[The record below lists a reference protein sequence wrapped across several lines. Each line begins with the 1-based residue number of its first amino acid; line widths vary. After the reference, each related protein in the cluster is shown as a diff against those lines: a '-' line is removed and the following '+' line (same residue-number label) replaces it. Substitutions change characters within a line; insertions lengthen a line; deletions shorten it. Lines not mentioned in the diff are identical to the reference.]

1 MVIGF
6 SQCTMVD
13 TWRQAMV
20 EEMKREIV
28 FFRDYEIEL
37 IIRDA
42 NDDNSKQIKDIQELV
57 DSKIDILIVSPNEA
71 DQLTPI
77 VEEVYRK
84 GIPVIVIDRKINS
97 ESYTA
102 FIGADNLS
110 IGREAGFFA
119 TELLNGNG
127 KILEITG
134 LQGSTPAIER
144 SRGFHEIINTYPQIS
159 SVKTIEGAWLEDKT
173 LRITDSLFRTFT
185 DFDLIFAHNDF
196 MANAASSSALK
207 HNLKPYIIGVDGMNI
222 SMGGVDMVIK
232 GLIDGTIFYPT
243 GGDRAIQLSID
254 ILAGNQYEKNNI
266 LSTFRIDKSNA
277 RTIWLQG
284 QQMQVQQNK
293 IDMQSDRLD
302 SLTSVLSKRNILLVL
317 TYIII
322 ILLVVVVFIIF
333 SNLRNKNKMNALLNE
348 KNKTINQ
355 QNKIITK
362 QRDDSVNLLII
373 AEEAKENKLRLFT
386 DLSHEFR
393 TIVTLITNP
402 VKDLLDTA
410 QDEVTKGKLRVLQRS
425 SERLARLTDGILKFR
440 NIDENK
446 YHLIYVHANISK
458 FVENVI
464 ETFQEHANKKDIK
477 LISEIAQEIYCEFDV
492 GVIEKV
498 LYNLLSN
505 AIKFTPNSG
514 SVSISLKSSN
524 FKIVI
529 VVKDTGCGIP
539 KNDIPFIFDRFYKSN
554 SSGNNS
560 VNDKIGIGLALC
572 KELLQLHGGYIN
584 VTSIEQKGSTFTV
597 TIPQFHQIS
606 EKDAQV
612 GYANTGSFYN
622 ENNIKPDYKKTV
634 LIVEDNPD
642 VLIVLADIISKH
654 YKVIT
659 ASNGREGLNLTLK
672 KSPNLVIS
680 DILMP
685 VMDGMQMC
693 IEIKKNLGTC
703 HIPIVLLT
711 AIDSQENTIK
721 GFDIGADAYIT
732 KPFNEF
738 LLLSNIRNLIES
750 REKLKS
756 FFCPSPFFR
765 NLLESKNS
773 EKEEFLKEC
782 LNNIYENLQNEDY
795 TMTNLS
801 DKMNMSRSSLY
812 RKMKEVSSIKPVDFI
827 KKAKLNYAAKMLV
840 KGNGYTINE
849 ISWRSGFNDP
859 KYFSK
864 CFMQEY
870 GVNPSQYAKDFKLK
884 FQGTT

>member
-20 EEMKREIV
+20 DEMKREIV

-37 IIRDA
+37 IVKDA
-42 NDDNSKQIKDIQELV
+42 NDDNNKQIRDIQELV
-57 DSKIDILIVSPNEA
+57 NSKIDILIVSPNEA

-77 VEEVYRK
+77 VEEVYNK

-97 ESYTA
+97 SSYTA
-102 FIGADNLS
+102 FVGADNLL
-110 IGREAGFFA
+110 IGREAGYFA
-119 TELLNGNG
+119 AELLKGNG

-144 SRGFHEIINTYPQIS
+144 SRGFHEIINNYTQIS
-159 SVKTIEGAWLEDKT
+159 TVKTIEGAWLEDKT
-173 LRITDSLFRTFT
+173 LHITDSLFRTFT

-196 MANAASSSALK
+196 MANAASKSALK
-207 HNLKPYIIGVDGMNI
+207 YNLKPYIIGIDGMNI
-222 SMGGVDMVIK
+222 SMGGVDMVIN

-243 GGDRAIQLSID
+243 GGDKAIQLAID
-254 ILAGNQYEKNNI
+254 ILSGNQYEKTNI
-266 LSTFRIDKSNA
+266 QNTFRIDNSNA

-284 QQMQVQQNK
+284 QQMKIQQDK

-322 ILLVVVVFIIF
+322 ILLIVVVFIIF
-333 SNLRNKNKMNALLNE
+333 FNLRNKNKMNALLDE

-362 QRDDSVNLLII
+362 QRDDSFNLLIA

-410 QDEVTKGKLRVLQRS
+410 QDEATKRKLRVLQRS
-425 SERLARLTDGILKFR
+425 SERLSRLTDGILKFR

-446 YHLIYVHANISK
+446 YHLIYVHANLSK
-458 FVENVI
+458 FLENVI
-464 ETFQEHANKKDIK
+464 EIFQEQANKKDIK
-477 LISEIAQEIYCEFDV
+477 LISEITQEIYCEFDV

-505 AIKFTPNSG
+505 AIKFTPHTG
-514 SVSISLKSSN
+514 SVSISLKSFDS
-524 FKIVI
+524 KIVI
-529 VVKDTGCGIP
+529 IVKDSGCGIP
-539 KNDIPFIFDRFYKSN
+539 KEDLPFIFDRFYKSN
-554 SSGNNS
+554 SPGKISG
-560 VNDKIGIGLALC
+560 NDKIGIGLALC
-572 KELLQLHGGYIN
+572 KELLQLHGGHIN

-597 TIPQFHQIS
+597 TIPQSHQLSQQDTLDSITNS
-606 EKDAQV
+606 
-612 GYANTGSFYN
+612 GGLYF
-622 ENNIKPDYKKTV
+622 ENNIKPDFKKTV

-642 VLIVLADIISKH
+642 VLIVLANIISKH

-659 ASNGREGLNLTLK
+659 ASNGRDGLSLTLK
-672 KSPNLVIS
+672 KLPNLVVS

-685 VMDGMQMC
+685 VMDGMQLC
-693 IEIKKNLGTC
+693 IEVKKNLTTC
-703 HIPIVLLT
+703 HIPVVLLT
-711 AIDSQENTIK
+711 AVDTQENAIK

-738 LLLSNIRNLIES
+738 LLLSNIRNLIDS

-773 EKEEFLKEC
+773 ENEAFLKDC

-795 TMTNLS
+795 TMTTLS
-801 DKMNMSRSSLY
+801 EKMNMSRSSLY
-812 RKMKEVSSIKPVDFI
+812 RKIKEISSLKPVDFI
-827 KKAKLNYAAKMLV
+827 KKAKLNYAAKLLV

-870 GVNPSQYAKDFKLK
+870 GVNPSQYAKDFQMK
-884 FQGTT
+884 FHGSI

>member
-37 IIRDA
+37 IIKDA
-42 NDDNSKQIKDIQELV
+42 KDENSKQIMDIQELV
-57 DSKIDILIVSPNEA
+57 NSKIDILIVSPNEA
-71 DQLTPI
+71 NQLTPI
-77 VEEVYRK
+77 VEEVYNK

-97 ESYTA
+97 SSYTA

-110 IGREAGFFA
+110 IGKEAGYFA
-119 TELLNGNG
+119 AELLKRNGE
-127 KILEITG
+127 ILEITG

-144 SRGFHEIINTYPQIS
+144 SRGFHEIINNYTQITT
-159 SVKTIEGAWLEDKT
+159 VKTIEGAWLEDKT
-173 LRITDSLFRTFT
+173 LSITDSLFRTFT

-196 MANAASSSALK
+196 MANAASKSALK
-207 HNLKPYIIGVDGMNI
+207 YNLKPYIIGIDGMNI
-222 SMGGVDMVIK
+222 SSGGVDMVIN

-243 GGDRAIQLSID
+243 GGDKAIQLAIG
-254 ILAGNQYEKNNI
+254 ILEGNQYEKNNI
-266 LSTFRIDKSNA
+266 LSTFRIDNSNA

-284 QQMQVQQNK
+284 QQMKVQQNK

-333 SNLRNKNKMNALLNE
+333 SNLRNKNKMNALLDE

-362 QRDDSVNLLII
+362 QRDDSFNLLIV
-373 AEEAKENKLRLFT
+373 AEEAKETKLRLFT

-410 QDEVTKGKLRVLQRS
+410 QDEATKGKLRVLQRS

-440 NIDENK
+440 NIDEHK
-446 YHLIYVHANISK
+446 YHLIYVHANLSK
-458 FVENVI
+458 FLENVV
-464 ETFQEHANKKDIK
+464 ETFQEHTKKKDIK

-505 AIKFTPNSG
+505 AIKYTANSG
-514 SVSISLKSSN
+514 SISISLKTID

-529 VVKDTGCGIP
+529 VVKDTGCGIS
-539 KNDIPFIFDRFYKSN
+539 KNDLPFIFDRFYKSN
-554 SSGNNS
+554 SPGNNS
-560 VNDKIGIGLALC
+560 GIDKIGIGLALC
-572 KELLQLHGGYIN
+572 KELLQLHGGHIN
-584 VTSIEQKGSTFTV
+584 VTSMEQKGSTFTV

-606 EKDAQV
+606 EQDTLV
-612 GYANTGSFYN
+612 GSANSGGFYY
-622 ENNIKPDYKKTV
+622 ENNIKPDFKKTV

-672 KSPNLVIS
+672 KLPNLVVS

-693 IEIKKNLGTC
+693 IEVKKNLVTC

-711 AIDSQENTIK
+711 AIDSQENAIK

-738 LLLSNIRNLIES
+738 LLLSNIRNLIDS

-773 EKEEFLKEC
+773 DKEEFLKDC
-782 LNNIYENLQNEDY
+782 LNNINENLQNEDY
-795 TMTNLS
+795 SMANLS
-801 DKMNMSRSSLY
+801 EKMNMSRSSLY
-812 RKMKEVSSIKPVDFI
+812 RKMKEISSIKPVDFI
-827 KKAKLNYAAKMLV
+827 KKAKLNYAAKLLV
-840 KGNGYTINE
+840 NENGYTINE

-870 GVNPSQYAKDFKLK
+870 GVNPSQYAKDFIIK
-884 FQGTT
+884 FQGST